1 MNVTILGSTYP
12 VILPTWHAERHEL
25 VVCYATATARGAAA
39 MLGLCVPGLWTPKE
53 KGGAG
58 LVQAWTYKS
67 CGRDAGDYGAR
78 CWEALHVAGVTEAAF
93 ISECQPIFM
102 ALVGSV
108 VTVDEVADKV
118 GFSEASGGA

>member
-1 MNVTILGSTYP
+1 MTVTILGSTYP
-12 VILPTWHAERHEL
+12 VILPTMHAERHEL

-58 LVQAWTYKS
+58 LVQSWTYKS

-78 CWEALHVAGVTEAAF
+78 CWEALHVAGVTEAVF
-93 ISECQPIFM
+93 IAEATPIFM